1 MRKETTLKAG
11 DRIAYAAAFLKA
23 IGADYNL
30 AQRRGTFVG
39 FEGPIF
45 GRVHWDDEDAR
56 IAAREGQYA
65 EQDYCDDV
73 RERGSLVGLKSI
85 CRVGTARFADTYA

>member
-11 DRIAYAAAFLKA
+11 DLIAYAAAFLKA

-45 GRVHWDDEDAR
+45 GRVH
-56 IAAREGQYA
+56 
-65 EQDYCDDV
+65 
-73 RERGSLVGLKSI
+73 
-85 CRVGTARFADTYA
+85 